1 MMTKQEHISWWKL
14 TASKDWEAVDS
25 LLKGKNYVQALF
37 WAHLVLEKL
46 LKAHW
51 IKDNKE
57 DNPPK
62 THNLIKLTEH
72 ISLTFSESEKRFLE
86 KMNDFQ
92 LEGRYPEYI
101 NNIYKIY
108 NKKQTTIILEQVQEL
123 RTCLLKNLP

>member
-1 MMTKQEHISWWKL
+1 MTKQERISWWKL
-14 TASKDWEAVDS
+14 TASKDWDAVDS

-92 LEGRYPEYI
+92 IEGHYPEYI

-108 NKKQTTIILEQVQEL
+108 KEKQTTIILEQVQEL
-123 RTCLLKNLP
+123 ITCLLENLP

>member
-1 MMTKQEHISWWKL
+1 MTKQEHIAWWKL
-14 TASKDWEAVDS
+14 TAAKDWEAVDS
-25 LLKGKNYVQALF
+25 LFKGKNYVQALF

-51 IKDNKE
+51 IKDNIS

-62 THNLIKLTEH
+62 THNLIILIEQ
-72 ISLTFSESEKRFLE
+72 IRLELDEPAKRFLE

-108 NKKQTTIILEQVQEL
+108 RKKQTAIILEKVKEL
-123 RTCLLKNLP
+123 RSCLLENLP

>member
-14 TASKDWEAVDS
+14 TASKDWEAVYS

-51 IKDNKE
+51 INDNKE

-62 THNLIKLTEH
+62 THNLIKLTEQV
-72 ISLTFSESEKRFLE
+72 SLTFTESEKRFLE

-108 NKKQTTIILEQVQEL
+108 NKKQTTII
-123 RTCLLKNLP
+123 

>member
-1 MMTKQEHISWWKL
+1 MTKQEHISWWKL

-62 THNLIKLTEH
+62 THNLIK
-72 ISLTFSESEKRFLE
+72 FDRA
-86 KMNDFQ
+86 N
-92 LEGRYPEYI
+92 
-101 NNIYKIY
+101 
-108 NKKQTTIILEQVQEL
+108 
-123 RTCLLKNLP
+123 